1 MMHLKHLN
9 LTTSDVAGLAAFFER
24 FFGFHRLLE
33 RGSGA
38 FTLMSNEDN
47 FVLTLMKAK
56 KSDPAAYPAMFH
68 VGFYLDD
75 VATLQAKRDEMIA
88 AGFAPDAIQQGS
100 PDGRST
106 HFYCEAP
113 GGILIEIGAQP
124 QVGAAAA

>member
-1 MMHLKHLN
+1 MMQLKHLN
-9 LTTSDVAGLAAFFER
+9 LTTTDVTTLAAFFER
-24 FFGFHRLLE
+24 FLGFHRLLE

-38 FTLMSNEDN
+38 FMLMSNEDN

-56 KSDPAAYPAMFH
+56 KSDPATYPAMFH

-88 AGFAPDAIQQGS
+88 AGFAPDAIEPGS

-106 HFYCEAP
+106 HFYCKAP
-113 GGILIEIGAQP
+113 GGILIEIGARP
-124 QVGAAAA
+124 QLGAAA

>member
-1 MMHLKHLN
+1 MMQLKHLN
-9 LTTSDVAGLAAFFER
+9 LTTSDVAGLAAFFEG

-68 VGFYLDD
+68 VGFYVDD
-75 VATLQAKRDEMIA
+75 VAMLRAKRDEMIA

-100 PDGRST
+100 PNGRST

-113 GGILIEIGAQP
+113 GGILIEIGARP
-124 QVGAAAA
+124 QIGASA

>member
-1 MMHLKHLN
+1 MMRLKHLN
-9 LTTSDVAGLAAFFER
+9 LATSDVTGLAAFFER

-38 FTLMSNEDN
+38 FTLMSNEEN

-68 VGFYLDD
+68 VGFYVDD
-75 VATLQAKRDEMIA
+75 VAMLRAKRDEMIA

-100 PDGRST
+100 PNGRST
-106 HFYCEAP
+106 HFYCKAP
-113 GGILIEIGAQP
+113 GGILIEIGARP
-124 QVGAAAA
+124 QVGAAA

>member
-1 MMHLKHLN
+1 MMQLKHLN

-38 FTLMSNEDN
+38 FTLMINEES

-56 KSDPAAYPAMFH
+56 KSDPATYPAMFH
-68 VGFYLDD
+68 VGFYVDD
-75 VATLQAKRDEMIA
+75 VAMLRAKRDEMIA
-88 AGFAPDAIQQGS
+88 AGFAPDTIQQGI

-113 GGILIEIGAQP
+113 GGILIEIAARP
-124 QVGAAAA
+124 QLDAAA